1 MSELE
6 GSLDGAGLR
15 VCVVVAR
22 WNSFV
27 TAKLLEGALAGLKQ
41 RGVAESD
48 TTTAWVPGA
57 FEVPTAAKWAA
68 CSGRFDAVI
77 CLGAVIRGETAH
89 FEYVAGG
96 AAEGIAAVSRETGV
110 PVIFGVLTV
119 DSVEQAMDRAGGKEG
134 HKGDEAAQAAIEM
147 ANLRKLME
155 S

>member
-1 MSELE
+1 MAELE

-27 TAKLLEGALAGLKQ
+27 TTKLLEGAVSGLRE
-41 RGVAESD
+41 RGVDGEEV
-48 TTTAWVPGA
+48 TVAWVPGA
-57 FEVPTAAKWAA
+57 FEIPTAAKWAA
-68 CSGRFDAVI
+68 CSGNFDAVI

-96 AAEGIAAVSRETGV
+96 ATEGISAVSLTTGV

-134 HKGDEAAQAAIEM
+134 HKGDESAQAAIEM
-147 ANLRKLME
+147 ANLRKMLE
-155 S
+155 H